1 MGRKRVYKDSRLWRE
16 IRTESIIGDVSD
28 RHVRDNLY
36 SLVSAV
42 IQSGMRDEGLTFFT
56 YPSSKWWIKISNLD
70 YDYLYKEYKRKR
82 GSLLSTR
89 TSKSKY

>member
-1 MGRKRVYKDSRLWRE
+1 MGRKRVYKDNRVWRE

-36 SLVSAV
+36 SLVSAI
-42 IQSGMRDEGLTFFT
+42 IQRGMKDEGLAFFT

-82 GSLLSTR
+82 SILLSAKS
-89 TSKSKY
+89 SKAKY